1 MKKSAKMS
9 QNRRKQMWF
18 SVMEV
23 LHELA
28 LDSKSD
34 DKPSSFDLFDF
45 TWNSDTNVESDADSV
60 VTHASTSTGWCL
72 APNNCVFTLLST
84 FQRWWL
90 VRFHSNMVFL
100 TICNGRLCSLP
111 PHTIWKRSVEKHKS
125 YGTLSKTTHF
135 LSVFCEAG
143 VVQ

>member
-28 LDSKSD
+28 LDSKSE
-34 DKPSSFDLFDF
+34 DKSSSFDLLDF
-45 TWNSDTNVESDADSV
+45 TWISDTNVESDADSV

-90 VRFHSNMVFL
+90 VCFHSNMVFL
-100 TICNGRLCSLP
+100 IYNGRLCSLP
-111 PHTIWKRSVEKHKS
+111 PRTIRKRSVEKHKS